1 MADFKVEWDVDG
13 FKTENDN
20 EGQYCDSYGA
30 FSGNN
35 PTATTV
41 DFNLKNVPM
50 NFFGKMT
57 AKVTYNGNTYTA
69 SQNVIALGNTTIDSK
84 QILPRGGYP
93 SDFDSYPSS
102 MVGYVTKADT
112 FGGDDSIV
120 GGWNMAGSDGQ
131 KKAEIVEED
140 GNKFMKITAGT
151 TKKSHMLSNQIA
163 SPATQAIFEQN
174 VRFNSSYGVITL
186 TSGYPIWQD
195 KNYSCPVSLVFDGSK
210 LLLNE
215 TPITKNDLDVTI
227 SKETWYKV
235 VLSVDKTTETAFV
248 KVTVQGLAFDFGA
261 GTDEYLAEGYT
272 AITPETSYSEERG
285 YGIEG
290 VATVGGTASI
300 DNANSDYLEGNNVVF
315 KAKVEPAKVYEVT
328 ITYQGVLDSEYVNSD
343 LVGARKTIHNDDTG
357 LAEKT
362 YIIPVVDDVLDLTIS
377 STWTTKED
385 LDGDSK
391 AETTVTHTTS
401 PRIASISIVK
411 RPDKTANAIPNIYHV
426 GDSTSANNGS
436 WAYRLSNSEKTYPEL
451 FSLCKFYNRG
461 AGGRNL
467 CSYYS
472 EGKLQDVLSSIAP
485 GDIVMMLY

>member
-1 MADFKVEWDVDG
+1 MDISVINDDYQVSVTNNGIIVSIPVTNNSNDASIINAYVATYDQ
-13 FKTENDN
+13 EN
-20 EGQYCDSYGA
+20 
-30 FSGNN
+30 
-35 PTATTV
+35 
-41 DFNLKNVPM
+41 
-50 NFFGKMT
+50 
-57 AKVTYNGNTYTA
+57 
-69 SQNVIALGNTTIDSK
+69 
-84 QILPRGGYP
+84 
-93 SDFDSYPSS
+93 
-102 MVGYVTKADT
+102 
-112 FGGDDSIV
+112 
-120 GGWNMAGSDGQ
+120 
-131 KKAEIVEED
+131 
-140 GNKFMKITAGT
+140 
-151 TKKSHMLSNQIA
+151 
-163 SPATQAIFEQN
+163 
-174 VRFNSSYGVITL
+174 
-186 TSGYPIWQD
+186 
-195 KNYSCPVSLVFDGSK
+195 
-210 LLLNE
+210 
-215 TPITKNDLDVTI
+215 
-227 SKETWYKV
+227 
-235 VLSVDKTTETAFV
+235 VLSK
-248 KVTVQGLAFDFGA
+248 
-261 GTDEYLAEGYT
+261 
-272 AITPETSYSEERG
+272 ISM
-285 YGIEG
+285 
-290 VATVGGTASI
+290 GTASI

-467 CSYYS
+467 CS
-472 EGKLQDVLSSIAP
+472 
-485 GDIVMMLY
+485 

>member
-1 MADFKVEWDVDG
+1 MA
-13 FKTENDN
+13 
-20 EGQYCDSYGA
+20 
-30 FSGNN
+30 
-35 PTATTV
+35 
-41 DFNLKNVPM
+41 
-50 NFFGKMT
+50 
-57 AKVTYNGNTYTA
+57 
-69 SQNVIALGNTTIDSK
+69 
-84 QILPRGGYP
+84 
-93 SDFDSYPSS
+93 
-102 MVGYVTKADT
+102 
-112 FGGDDSIV
+112 
-120 GGWNMAGSDGQ
+120 
-131 KKAEIVEED
+131 
-140 GNKFMKITAGT
+140 
-151 TKKSHMLSNQIA
+151 
-163 SPATQAIFEQN
+163 
-174 VRFNSSYGVITL
+174 
-186 TSGYPIWQD
+186 
-195 KNYSCPVSLVFDGSK
+195 
-210 LLLNE
+210 
-215 TPITKNDLDVTI
+215 
-227 SKETWYKV
+227 
-235 VLSVDKTTETAFV
+235 LSVDKTTETAFV
-248 KVTVQGLAFDFGA
+248 KVTVHGLAFDFGA

-451 FSLCKFYNRG
+451 FSLFKFYNRG